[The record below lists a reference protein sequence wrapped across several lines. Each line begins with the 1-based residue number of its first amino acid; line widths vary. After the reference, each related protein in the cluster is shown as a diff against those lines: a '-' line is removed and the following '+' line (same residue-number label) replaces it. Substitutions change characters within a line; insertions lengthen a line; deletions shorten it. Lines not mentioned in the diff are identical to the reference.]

1 MRSMARHLVARGLV
15 MRGLMVRGLVMWG
28 RLMRGRLIRGV
39 GLAIVIS
46 QLTGCALSDLKNTN
60 RRLKEA
66 NDRLVVDN
74 NRLEQ
79 ELALRERRRA
89 DSEPDRPT
97 PRELPTLPYDPLP
110 QDGAGQLRD
119 LGLETGTTAE
129 GTRVRLED
137 AVFFDLGKA
146 NLSTPGRKILDRVAI
161 ILGREY
167 AGRMIRIEG
176 HTDDLPIKKLRH
188 RYPSN
193 WELSTDRACAVVRY
207 LESRGMNPSQVY
219 PAGYSFHRP
228 RSPGKSERDRRLNRR
243 VEILILRDPLL

>member
-1 MRSMARHLVARGLV
+1 MRSMARHSMARGLV
-15 MRGLMVRGLVMWG
+15 MMWGRVMWG
-28 RLMRGRLIRGV
+28 RVMWGL
-39 GLAIVIS
+39 GLAIVVS

-79 ELALRERRRA
+79 ELALRERRPA
-89 DSEPDRPT
+89 DLERGRSTR
-97 PRELPTLPYDPLP
+97 RELPALPVDLLP

-137 AVFFDLGKA
+137 AVFFSLGKA
-146 NLSTPGRKILDRVAI
+146 TLSTQGRKILDRIAN

-167 AGRMIRIEG
+167 ADRMIRIEG

-207 LESRGMNPSQVY
+207 LESRGMNPSRVY

-228 RSPGKSERDRRLNRR
+228 RSPGKSDRDRRLNRR